1 MELGSRF
8 GERSRAESRGR
19 GLVPW
24 LCVFGTLGLLG
35 CNVFDPSLVEGE
47 VDLGEPTDLSTPEV
61 DMRSLDGLR
70 KVPSRPSGED
80 GGSIEPVLFALRDV
94 MLNQDGD
101 RWREIG
107 LDLDDLDTQ
116 LPDVEVECVPPDDS
130 AEPQLDGE
138 EGIDNVFGAELFP
151 VVSLAV
157 TDLQARA
164 RENHL
169 AGLGTILLRASEWN
183 GTANDPRLTI
193 ELTQAA
199 AGTSADPGA
208 VEFDGFDLVNVS
220 DGLPAPAPEWDGGDH
235 FFARDDTYFGGEPLV
250 RDDNAYIADGVVVMR
265 LPDRVNILF
274 FVGADAGINVRLT
287 DAYAF
292 ATLDDEQMNLTT
304 ATVAGRWRTIDLIE
318 SGDNIGVCVGSAE
331 RTIVE
336 NQLAKI
342 ADVRSTPDTGGPGVA
357 CDAVSLGVEF
367 TGVRA
372 SFADLGPSR
381 PLPNPCAEP

>member
-130 AEPQLDGE
+130 DFSDSPLASAPFSSPSAGCSRYS
-138 EGIDNVFGAELFP
+138 
-151 VVSLAV
+151 SLSSSAS
-157 TDLQARA
+157 DCAS
-164 RENHL
+164 
-169 AGLGTILLRASEWN
+169 LRASMAIW
-183 GTANDPRLTI
+183 ARR
-193 ELTQAA
+193 AA
-199 AGTSADPGA
+199 S
-208 VEFDGFDLVNVS
+208 
-220 DGLPAPAPEWDGGDH
+220 
-235 FFARDDTYFGGEPLV
+235 
-250 RDDNAYIADGVVVMR
+250 
-265 LPDRVNILF
+265 
-274 FVGADAGINVRLT
+274 
-287 DAYAF
+287 
-292 ATLDDEQMNLTT
+292 
-304 ATVAGRWRTIDLIE
+304 
-318 SGDNIGVCVGSAE
+318 
-331 RTIVE
+331 
-336 NQLAKI
+336 
-342 ADVRSTPDTGGPGVA
+342 
-357 CDAVSLGVEF
+357 
-367 TGVRA
+367 
-372 SFADLGPSR
+372 
-381 PLPNPCAEP
+381 